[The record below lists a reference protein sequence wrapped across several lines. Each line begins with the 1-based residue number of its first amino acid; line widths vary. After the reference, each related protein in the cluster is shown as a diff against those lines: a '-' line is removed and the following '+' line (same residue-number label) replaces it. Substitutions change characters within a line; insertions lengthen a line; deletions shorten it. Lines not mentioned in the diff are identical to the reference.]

1 MLQHILAYQLA
12 EQRWQVDKTGDGV
25 EALRILQG
33 GGADVLLLD
42 LNLPHKNGFE
52 ILEELGLAGTATLR
66 VIVMSEQ
73 VQDDKIIRAFALGA
87 HDFVQKPLN
96 PRVVVSRIQRLLR
109 TE

>member
-1 MLQHILAYQLA
+1 
-12 EQRWQVDKTGDGV
+12 GV
-25 EALRILQG
+25 EALGLLRRD
-33 GGADVLLLD
+33 GADVLLLD

-52 ILEELGLAGTATLR
+52 ILEELGPAGTASLR

-73 VQDDKIIRAFALGA
+73 VQDDKIIRAFSLGA

-109 TE
+109 SE